1 MISSRPMFWFGVCT
15 MLFAGGWFAW
25 RVWAA
30 PTDSTSP
37 VFLSIFFAMLLV
49 VPAFWVASIL
59 PRVGA
64 TRRTLWTIILAAGV
78 VRVLLLGVDPFLSD
92 DLYRC
97 LWDGQVQREGL
108 DPYLAAPADLV
119 FDPVAENSRWHSI
132 RQQVNH
138 PDVPTVYPPLSQL
151 FFRVVAHTE
160 FSWRF
165 SMLCLDMILGGV
177 LAVALRRA
185 GQDPRRAILWWWHPL
200 PILECAIGG
209 HPEIIAVLLMTVA
222 IVLLTANRGRM
233 AAVAIGAAIVAKL
246 LPVGWIPL
254 LVRRGGGKVWVPL
267 LITMLVLL
275 VPFAGS
281 DPGPASEGLR
291 EYGSSWYS
299 GDLLFRPLGELLGLN
314 PEDRY
319 SAGAQW
325 LRGFLFLAWLAVAW
339 HCRAV
344 QPWRGF
350 LLVSLAFALLSP
362 TLHPWYLLWLLPAAI
377 MERSRASML
386 LTCTILFQ
394 YRVLDDWRALA
405 VWELPAGTRALV
417 FGVPLLLIIHQWW
430 RERAGQSS
438 IPVKG

>member
-1 MISSRPMFWFGVCT
+1 MSSFRPMFWFGICT
-15 MLFAGGWFAW
+15 LLFAGGWFVW

-37 VFLSIFFAMLLV
+37 VFLSILFAMLLV

-64 TRRTLWTIILAAGV
+64 TRRTLWVIILAAGV

-108 DPYLAAPADLV
+108 DPYLAAPSDPV

-151 FFRVVAHTE
+151 FFRWMAHTE
-160 FSWRF
+160 FGWRF
-165 SMLCLDMILGGV
+165 TMLCLDMILGGV
-177 LAVALRRA
+177 LAFALQGA

-222 IVLLTANRGRM
+222 IILLTVNRGRM
-233 AAVAIGAAIVAKL
+233 AAIAIGAAIAAKL

-275 VPFAGS
+275 VPFVGS
-281 DPGPASEGLR
+281 DPGRASEGLR

-325 LRGFLFLAWLAVAW
+325 LRGI
-339 HCRAV
+339 
-344 QPWRGF
+344 
-350 LLVSLAFALLSP
+350 
-362 TLHPWYLLWLLPAAI
+362 LLW
-377 MERSRASML
+377 RY
-386 LTCTILFQ
+386 F
-394 YRVLDDWRALA
+394 VL
-405 VWELPAGTRALV
+405 
-417 FGVPLLLIIHQWW
+417 
-430 RERAGQSS
+430 QS
-438 IPVKG
+438 